1 MIYLSLMLSIQ
12 EYDYD
17 MYLSDLTKSAWNV
30 PVAVVCGVEDDSLL
44 TVAFI
49 AIQTPQGSS

>member
-44 TVAFI
+44 TVAFS
-49 AIQTPQGSS
+49 AIQKTQGSS